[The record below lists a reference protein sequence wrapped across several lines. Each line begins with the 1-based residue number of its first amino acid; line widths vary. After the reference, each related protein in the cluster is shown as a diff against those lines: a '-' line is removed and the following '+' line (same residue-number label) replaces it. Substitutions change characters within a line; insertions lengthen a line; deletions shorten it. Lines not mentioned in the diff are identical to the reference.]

1 VGPDG
6 VVHCTDETTVR
17 LSAVPAGRQIDYEV
31 TLQAPAD
38 RAVVLGDTKEGSMA
52 FRVAQWLT
60 PPHLFNKKKT
70 DGKGTIVN
78 AEGIRDAATWG
89 KASTWVD
96 YHAPKD
102 GKIYGIAMFDHP
114 KNPRHPTWWH
124 VRDYGLFA
132 ANPFGKHDFEPAHKA
147 NPKAGD
153 LTIPAGGRVTFR
165 WRFYFHAGDEKTARI
180 AEQFAAYAAEK

>member
-1 VGPDG
+1 
-6 VVHCTDETTVR
+6 
-17 LSAVPAGRQIDYEV
+17 
-31 TLQAPAD
+31 
-38 RAVVLGDTKEGSMA
+38 
-52 FRVAQWLT
+52 
-60 PPHLFNKKKT
+60 
-70 DGKGTIVN
+70 
-78 AEGIRDAATWG
+78 
-89 KASTWVD
+89 
-96 YHAPKD
+96 
-102 GKIYGIAMFDHP
+102 MFDHP